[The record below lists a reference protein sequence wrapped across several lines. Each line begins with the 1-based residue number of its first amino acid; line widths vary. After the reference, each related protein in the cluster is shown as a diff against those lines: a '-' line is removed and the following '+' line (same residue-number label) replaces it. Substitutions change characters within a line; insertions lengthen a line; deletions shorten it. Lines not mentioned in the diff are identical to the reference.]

1 MRFDS
6 RDFGGK
12 EEERA
17 VSIYMLGC
25 TSRRSLA
32 PNYQSTRR
40 ITSTSDM
47 VVYRIEFRSRS
58 SAAHEVYYPLFLNQD
73 SRKLSGHIGVL
84 HDFRWEEL
92 RVDAEEVTRAGAV
105 IYISRRRLCT
115 WPGNLMTSR
124 PHHVSC
130 ACDCLSVTGEKRGKQ
145 AWQSNVHISRAETAP
160 PIGLLYAQF

>member
-32 PNYQSTRR
+32 SNYQSTRR

-58 SAAHEVYYPLFLNQD
+58 SAAHEVYYSLFLNQD
-73 SRKLSGHIGVL
+73 SRK
-84 HDFRWEEL
+84 
-92 RVDAEEVTRAGAV
+92 
-105 IYISRRRLCT
+105 
-115 WPGNLMTSR
+115 
-124 PHHVSC
+124 
-130 ACDCLSVTGEKRGKQ
+130 
-145 AWQSNVHISRAETAP
+145 
-160 PIGLLYAQF
+160 AQRTYGRSS